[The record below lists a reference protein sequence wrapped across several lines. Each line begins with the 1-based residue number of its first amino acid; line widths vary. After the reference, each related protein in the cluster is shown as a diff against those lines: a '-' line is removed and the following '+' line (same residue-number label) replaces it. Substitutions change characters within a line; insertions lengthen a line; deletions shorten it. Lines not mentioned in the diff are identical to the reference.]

1 MFFSKAEY
9 KELELPFVCD
19 MNPDDLYAGLVS
31 IEAYGDVFGE
41 IKYCYASF
49 FVDVNDIDEIAS
61 LLSNSINK
69 RVNVIFKIK
78 NGKVKSFK
86 IDLESLARVLG
97 DNRFTK
103 IELMGWAINDRSF
116 RELNMLS

>member
-1 MFFSKAEY
+1 MFFSKTEY

-19 MNPDDLYAGLVS
+19 INPDDLYAGVVN

-49 FVDVNDIDEIAS
+49 YVNVNDVDELAT
-61 LLSNSINK
+61 LLSNSFNN

-86 IDLESLARVLG
+86 IDLESLARIFN
-97 DNRFTK
+97 DNRFKK
-103 IELMGWAINDRSF
+103 IELMGWGINDRSF
-116 RELNMLS
+116 RELGMFS